1 MNLPKI
7 KIPAGFKSFGY
18 SVKRNLP
25 TILSIVGCI
34 GVPATAVLSSIAT
47 LKAKKILDAQPEDST
62 FKEDFKAV
70 AKHYIPTVIT
80 GIATMGSIVGANK
93 INLQRN
99 AAMAAAGS
107 ALAAKFMNYKETVK
121 EVAGEEVVEEIEKRK
136 VKELVDA
143 AGGMGA
149 FGENDLLIF
158 EPVTETLIATT
169 TEKYK
174 DARYDFNYKFQ
185 KDHKATINDLIGLLG
200 GDYASEGDFFG
211 WDENNE
217 IQYSLWYEWQLFSWI
232 DITLV
237 DDEYEGMMVKRLNY
251 DIAPMHEGDYPL
263 YPDEDDPAEN
273 IPFDV
278 R

>member
-1 MNLPKI
+1 MKLPKI
-7 KIPAGFKSFGY
+7 KIPSGLRNFGY

-25 TILSIVGCI
+25 TILSVVGCI

-70 AKHYIPTVIT
+70 AKNYIPSVIA
-80 GIATMGSIVGANK
+80 GLATMGSIVGANK

-121 EVAGEEVVEEIEKRK
+121 EVAGEEVVEEIERRK

-158 EPVTETLIATT
+158 EPVTEQLIATT
-169 TEKYK
+169 TAKFEHAK
-174 DARYDFNYKFQ
+174 AEINYLLTSEYNVKLS
-185 KDHKATINDLIGLLG
+185 KLIELLG
-200 GDYASEGDFFG
+200 GEYTPDADVFG

-217 IQYSLWYEWQLFSWI
+217 IQYSLWYEWQGFAWI
-232 DITLV
+232 DIFLM
-237 DDEYEGMMVKRLNY
+237 DDEYEGMMVKKLVY
-251 DIAPMHEGDYPL
+251 GIDPMHEGDYPM

-273 IPFDV
+273 VPFDV